1 MKVLIIDKF
10 KLDLSFYIGLCFTS
24 LAELNFERGL
34 LKKHNSIEVSRIL
47 FYLGIEKF
55 FRQVLGFHP
64 CTIASFCRLLT
75 STCIHYWV
83 LKMLPFS

>member
-34 LKKHNSIEVSRIL
+34 LKKQFNRGFTHIVL
-47 FYLGIEKF
+47 FG
-55 FRQVLGFHP
+55 H
-64 CTIASFCRLLT
+64 
-75 STCIHYWV
+75 
-83 LKMLPFS
+83 

>member
-10 KLDLSFYIGLCFTS
+10 KLDLSFYLGLCFTS
-24 LAELNFERGL
+24 LAKLNFERGL

-55 FRQVLGFHP
+55 IQTSFGFPPLHSCVVL
-64 CTIASFCRLLT
+64 
-75 STCIHYWV
+75 
-83 LKMLPFS
+83 